1 MNGFDESFV
10 GWGYEDSDL
19 VLRLFHAGVRRKD
32 GAFAT
37 EVFHLWHR
45 EARRDQEA
53 SNRQV
58 VLERAA
64 SRITQALKGLREH
77 ADEPL

>member
-1 MNGFDESFV
+1 V
-10 GWGYEDSDL
+10 Q
-19 VLRLFHAGVRRKD
+19 RKD

-45 EARRDQEA
+45 EAQRDQEA

-58 VLERAA
+58 VLDRAE